1 MLLLDFKVHT
11 DKQLQTQIDVA
22 AWRQQMVAD
31 REKDVQLLT
40 HKLEGIMDRGG
51 DIIHIMEIQRESP
64 VLDLAD
70 EQGSNNRRRLL
81 LYKDELTR

>member
-1 MLLLDFKVHT
+1 
-11 DKQLQTQIDVA
+11 
-22 AWRQQMVAD
+22 MVAD

-64 VLDLAD
+64 F
-70 EQGSNNRRRLL
+70 
-81 LYKDELTR
+81 